1 MWNPLIGTILCAAN
15 PRCLVHVAY
24 SSVNFALNFTAEKS
38 TIDFERGT
46 ILKVVLFALFPAMII
61 VNATILLLL
70 ICDLLLVVKTHYV
83 LQLGLVGNDIIFS
96 GFGLMLTWYREEI
109 DPHSTVCLIY
119 VFAMRHSIM
128 GSSIFVTLL
137 AMDRYLM
144 VAHPLWYG
152 TRDNIKPAIVI
163 FVVANAALFGIAG
176 LSFIHNLR
184 LGPTDRAETFY
195 ICSTIRRQ
203 TMGFDF
209 VMVRNVFV
217 ALSYLFSRSL
227 L

>member
-1 MWNPLIGTILCAAN
+1 
-15 PRCLVHVAY
+15 
-24 SSVNFALNFTAEKS
+24 LNYTAEKS
-38 TIDFERGT
+38 TIDFERET
-46 ILKVVLFALFPAMII
+46 ILNVVLFALFPAMIT

-70 ICDLLLVVKTHYV
+70 ICDLHTVAKNHYV
-83 LQLGLVGNDIIFS
+83 LQLGLVGNDSILS
-96 GFGLMLTWYREEI
+96 TFGLMLTWHRENI
-109 DPHSTVCLIY
+109 DPQSTVCLIY
-119 VFAMRHSIM
+119 VFAMRYSIM

-144 VAHPLWYG
+144 VAHPLWYS
-152 TRDNIKPAIVI
+152 TRDKIKPAIVI
-163 FVVANAALFGIAG
+163 FVMANAALVGIAG
-176 LSFIHNLR
+176 LSFIHMLP
-184 LGPTDRAETFY
+184 LGLADRAETFY